1 MDITELR
8 KQVEVN
14 RRQNG
19 RLEALLGSA
28 HDYNMSLV
36 RMNESLARDNA
47 KCQAENDRLRR
58 LQPSPSSRSSP
69 TEQTEDAYS

>member
-36 RMNESLARDNA
+36 RMNESKR
-47 KCQAENDRLRR
+47 QREMSAENDRLRR